1 MKKLSAVLVL
11 AAMLFLMAACTS
23 SENEVQGKLNTNVS
37 QSELGINQNK
47 IMGTFG
53 VSVENKK
60 IVGYRPSDEY
70 LEYVVVEYDDSGNKK
85 SEASHFFYFNES
97 YFAVAKRKYGTS
109 AAVAEEE
116 SCYIK
121 VASNYA
127 NTGSYKTDYEKLNAD
142 FSLKTQ

>member
-1 MKKLSAVLVL
+1 MTKVGNLCTHLVK
-11 AAMLFLMAACTS
+11 
-23 SENEVQGKLNTNVS
+23 EVKVKLNTNVS
-37 QSELGINQNK
+37 QSELSINQNK

-60 IVGYRPSDEY
+60 IVGYRPADEY

-97 YFAVAKRKYGTS
+97 YFTIAKRQYGTS
-109 AAVAEEE
+109 AAIADEE

-121 VASNYA
+121 VASNNA
-127 NTGSYKTDYEKLNAD
+127 NTGSYKTDYEKLDAD

>member
-11 AAMLFLMAACTS
+11 ALMLISMASCS
-23 SENEVQGKLNTNVS
+23 SDDNEVKFKPNTNVS
-37 QSELGINQNK
+37 QSALNVNQNE

-53 VSVENKK
+53 VSVENKW
-60 IVGYRPSDEY
+60 IVGYRPADEY

-85 SEASHFFYFNES
+85 SEASHLFYYNES
-97 YFAVAKRKYGTS
+97 YFAKAERKYGSS
-109 AAVAEEE
+109 AAVADKE

-127 NTGSYKTDYEKLNAD
+127 NTGSYKTDYEKLNAE
-142 FSLKTQ
+142 FSLKT